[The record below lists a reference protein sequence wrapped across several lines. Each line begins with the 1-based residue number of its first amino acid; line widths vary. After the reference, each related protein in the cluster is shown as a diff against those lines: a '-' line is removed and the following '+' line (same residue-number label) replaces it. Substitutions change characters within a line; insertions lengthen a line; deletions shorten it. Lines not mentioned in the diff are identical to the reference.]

1 MIVAAVLQVT
11 FYLCVRVSDSIV
23 QMIPYVRGQ
32 FLKNP
37 DRHFEYNYCAC
48 RHQCHFRGRRP
59 TKPAYNHVACDAAAL
74 TTRPGVARR
83 NSLFV
88 SLRRAIAKHA
98 WTMKNFALAEF
109 EPLLKKMWSFL
120 FQHCRENEGKS
131 LQSNNTNY
139 EEGSSTRVTVD
150 AINKGRLLKLASV
163 LQTGPM
169 FW

>member
-74 TTRPGVARR
+74 STRPGVARR

-98 WTMKNFALAEF
+98 CLNKRELWKTLHWLSLNLYSKKCDPSFFSIAEKTKENHCKAIIPTMRRAAQLE
-109 EPLLKKMWSFL
+109 
-120 FQHCRENEGKS
+120 
-131 LQSNNTNY
+131 LQWM
-139 EEGSSTRVTVD
+139 
-150 AINKGRLLKLASV
+150 L
-163 LQTGPM
+163 
-169 FW
+169 